1 MAIQSDCS
9 ERSKANS
16 ALGKDVALLWVTTRG
31 PQTVAT
37 QESIF
42 HNSPRINFNSVRAV
56 YNGLDVYLVGNEP
69 LSLGQAS

>member
-1 MAIQSDCS
+1 
-9 ERSKANS
+9 
-16 ALGKDVALLWVTTRG
+16 
-31 PQTVAT
+31 VAT